1 MDVATTLRTLRN
13 LGNAHGDLGDNAKAR
28 DLYERALAIFQ
39 REYDRFDR
47 NNGVWNF
54 FPQAACC
61 RGQLE
66 SQEAQKV
73 SESSLPEATGTVN

>member
-1 MDVATTLRTLRN
+1 MEVATTLRTLRN

-39 REYDRFDR
+39 REYGRD
-47 NNGVWNF
+47 NF
-54 FPQAACC
+54 FPHAAYC
-61 RGQLE
+61 REQLE

-73 SESSLPEATGTVN
+73 NQCSLPEATGTVN

>member
-1 MDVATTLRTLRN
+1 MEVATTLRTLRN

-39 REYDRFDR
+39 REYGRD
-47 NNGVWNF
+47 NF
-54 FPQAACC
+54 FPQAAYC
-61 RGQLE
+61 REQLE

-73 SESSLPEATGTVN
+73 DQFSLPEATETVN